1 MTSTRIMSATRI
13 PTYALALCIGLV
25 SGTQVLAQT
34 AKGPKPKQQAAA
46 RDASRPKLPHW
57 GTDKFRAG
65 PLYHGTD
72 YLGDDPDPFIRL
84 QIQRDLSHRYGGDD

>member
-1 MTSTRIMSATRI
+1 MTATRL
-13 PTYALALCIGLV
+13 LALGLALGIGL
-25 SGTQVLAQT
+25 LPA
-34 AKGPKPKQQAAA
+34 APAFAQAAKEPRQKKQAVA
-46 RDASRPKLPHW
+46 REPVRPSLQYR